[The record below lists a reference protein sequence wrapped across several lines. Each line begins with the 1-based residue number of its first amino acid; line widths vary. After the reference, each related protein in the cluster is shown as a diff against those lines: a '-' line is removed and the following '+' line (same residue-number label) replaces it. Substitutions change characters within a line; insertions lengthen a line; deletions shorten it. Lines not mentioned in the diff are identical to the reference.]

1 MLTEAQAHRQRE
13 NRIVRTTC
21 EVLSPVSPLRHGY
34 LRIYRSPNNAGS
46 SPRWTNSWPCSTRSK
61 PRSPPPAPP
70 PKASSTPWSP
80 VYSEPIELPLR
91 RVNMWPYLAMFL
103 AALAIDLIPGRD
115 GLSLSARGSS
125 GESSSRPALH
135 RPFLIP
141 DLTKRLQGRRGI
153 VGNDKLPG
161 KFGKPGVQLLLGN
174 LKEKQKI
181 PMLALIGGEPEHVRL
196 LG

>member
-46 SPRWTNSWPCSTRSK
+46 SPRWTNSWPC
-61 PRSPPPAPP
+61 
-70 PKASSTPWSP
+70 STPWSP

-141 DLTKRLQGRRGI
+141 DLTKRLQDRRRI
-153 VGNDKLPG
+153 VGDDKLPG
-161 KFGKPGVQLLLGN
+161 EFGEPGVQLLLGN

-181 PMLALIGGEPEHVRL
+181 PMLALVGGEPEHVRL